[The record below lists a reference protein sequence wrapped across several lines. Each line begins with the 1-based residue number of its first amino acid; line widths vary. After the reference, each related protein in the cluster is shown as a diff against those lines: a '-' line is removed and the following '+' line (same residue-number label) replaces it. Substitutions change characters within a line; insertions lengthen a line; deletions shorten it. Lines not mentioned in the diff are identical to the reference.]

1 MRKFGTAAIL
11 CGGKSTRMGFDK
23 SKIVVNNR
31 LLIEEIAEKLSILF
45 DDIMLIT
52 NDKNKFNTKYRVVED
67 EIKEVGPCG
76 AIYTALNNSIS
87 KYVFI
92 VACDMPFIDMKYIHF
107 LKNKLDS
114 LNSDCLIT
122 KRGNYYEPLCSFYSI
137 TMKEIFKENINNKKF
152 KIMDTVIMSNAEFTL
167 NEEVEE
173 FVLKEDIFTNLNC
186 SKDLIILNKL
196 VENKNTYI
204 NK

>member
-1 MRKFGTAAIL
+1 MNKFGTAAIL

-31 LLIEEIAEKLSILF
+31 LLIEEIAEKLSVLF
-45 DDIMLIT
+45 EDIMFIT
-52 NDKNKFNTKYRVVED
+52 NDKYKFDVKYRVVED

-76 AIYTALNNSIS
+76 AIYTALKNSRS
-87 KYVFI
+87 KYVF
-92 VACDMPFIDMKYIHF
+92 VMACDMPLVDIKYINF

-152 KIMDTVIMSNAEFTL
+152 KIMDTVYLSNAEFTL
-167 NEEVEE
+167 DEEVEE
-173 FVLKEDIFTNLNC
+173 YILAEDIFANLNY
-186 SKDLIILNKL
+186 SEDLIILNKL
-196 VENKNTYI
+196 GENKNGHS